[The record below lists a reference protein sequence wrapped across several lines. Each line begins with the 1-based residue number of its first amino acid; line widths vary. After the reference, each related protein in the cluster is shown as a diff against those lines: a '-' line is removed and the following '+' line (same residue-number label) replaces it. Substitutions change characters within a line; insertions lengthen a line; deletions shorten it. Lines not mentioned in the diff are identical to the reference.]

1 MNERRKK
8 QELRTLSVLSSPP
21 LLSDWCPAAAPQF
34 RDPSTNNHS
43 PPSPATLDESCCAI
57 LRNKTSTRLPDSLEC
72 KKKKPLPWQLL
83 PALSPSLSQ
92 IPGEKPN
99 KAAVMSCQDFNEQ
112 FPQTPSC
119 AETRPSRCTVSSV
132 CCSLVQTAAGT
143 AILPL
148 NHHSSGEVALFGKEN
163 RRGERFARDVYTVL
177 LRG

>member
-1 MNERRKK
+1 MFCHLLLCSLTGAQQQLHN
-8 QELRTLSVLSSPP
+8 SVIPAQPTIPHPALP
-21 LLSDWCPAAAPQF
+21 LWMRAAV
-34 RDPSTNNHS
+34 PSFGIRHQ
-43 PPSPATLDESCCAI
+43 PD
-57 LRNKTSTRLPDSLEC
+57 RLTAWSV
-72 KKKKPLPWQLL
+72 KKKPLPWQLL

-148 NHHSSGEVALFGKEN
+148 NHHSSGEVALFGKGN